1 MEATARA
8 WASLDL
14 GALSWNLG
22 QLRRLLPSGCQ
33 VMAVVKADA
42 YGHGALPVAKALQE
56 NSVHAFCVAC
66 LEEAVALR
74 RGGIRGEI
82 LILGY
87 THPAQFPQL
96 LQYDLTQ
103 AILDLD
109 YAKALAAYG
118 PVKGHLALDT
128 GMHRLGLDAGNHD
141 AIGQIFA
148 LPRLRVTGLF
158 THLCADTGTAPAQ
171 RVFTQAQADTFWTAV
186 RLVRRHGYA
195 PRAHLL
201 SSYGLLYYP
210 QLGGD
215 YARLGI
221 ALYGLG
227 SRRDLPPGIA
237 LRPVLSLH
245 ARVSGV
251 RTVAA
256 GQSVGYGFGYT
267 APGPRAIATLTIGY
281 ADGIPAALPSGMGHV
296 GLHGGLAP
304 IVGSVCMDQLMVDVT
319 GLPPVKQG
327 DIATLFGPGGPSAY
341 DLAAAAGLTTNALLS
356 GLGPRLPRI
365 VASAQ

>member
-1 MEATARA
+1 MGGVR
-8 WASLDL
+8 
-14 GALSWNLG
+14 
-22 QLRRLLPSGCQ
+22 
-33 VMAVVKADA
+33 
-42 YGHGALPVAKALQE
+42 VAQD
-56 NSVHAFCVAC
+56 
-66 LEEAVALR
+66 
-74 RGGIRGEI
+74 
-82 LILGY
+82 
-87 THPAQFPQL
+87 Q
-96 LQYDLTQ
+96 D
-103 AILDLD
+103 
-109 YAKALAAYG
+109 LAACG

-141 AIGQIFA
+141 AIWQIFA
-148 LPRLRVTGLF
+148 LPRLQVTGLF

-171 RVFTQAQADTFWTAV
+171 RAFTQAQADAFWAAV

-227 SRRDLPPGIA
+227 SRRDLPPGIT

-267 APGPRAIATLTIGY
+267 APGPRAIATLAIGY

-327 DIATLFGPGGPSAY
+327 DIATLFGPGGPSTY